1 MVDDKP
7 KITGQITL
15 PELEHEL
22 GYSAIKN
29 LSPANELFC
38 QEYVLNG
45 SNAPL
50 AYQIANPKSS
60 EKSALANSY
69 RLLRTEKIQQRIN
82 ELQEELKRRYRV
94 EAESVVRLLSMSMS
108 VDRRLFVDLETGK
121 PLDLHM
127 LGPEASSIAD
137 VEFTIDRNGTKHV
150 LPVVPPRIKA
160 AEVLCKIMGL
170 ADRVEIVDKRNRT
183 SDSNVVFFI
192 PHNGRESL
200 EGRERVVSYEEAYGL
215 ESPGIDD

>member
-69 RLLRTEKIQQRIN
+69 RLLRTDKIQQRIN

-170 ADRVEIVDKRNRT
+170 ADSRVEILDKRQRDT
-183 SDSNVVFFI
+183 DYKLAI
-192 PHNGRESL
+192 YLPYNGRDPSGENM
-200 EGRERVVSYEEAYGL
+200 VAYEEYCAQTFTKK
-215 ESPGIDD
+215 DD